1 MEFEKLRSMIR
12 STLPPRT
19 DVLRT
24 LFPGINIS
32 VLNEKL
38 LYLTPIGRRRV
49 GNHTKSF
56 LLARKNRFLLL
67 IILCAEFNYR
77 ILEKNF
83 FCAEEFLAAGGR
95 GGRGCENSRA
105 NKKSSRN
112 QSNKS

>member
-56 LLARKNRFLLL
+56 LLRSEKSQKNRFLLL

-77 ILEKNF
+77 ILEENF
-83 FCAEEFLAAGGR
+83 FFARRNFLQRAGAR
-95 GGRGCENSRA
+95 LRE
-105 NKKSSRN
+105 
-112 QSNKS
+112 